1 MSQEPLLCVG
11 QRIIEVNDASLLGAS
26 HAEAVSALREAGSLI
41 KLLVCD
47 GWNDPTGPPVF
58 PELSSNGHHD
68 DDEAAVEDETTIDV
82 PDNTSEYV
90 VGAGEP
96 SCSTSTPSH
105 PPSSDNKNYQ
115 KEQVRDTMHIRVDS
129 NTI

>member
-1 MSQEPLLCVG
+1 MFISKINEGGCVSSEPRLCVG

-26 HAEAVSALREAGSLI
+26 HAEAVSSLRDAGSVI

-47 GWNDPTGPPVF
+47 GWNDPTGPPVY
-58 PELSSNGHHD
+58 PELSSNGHAD
-68 DDEAAVEDETTIDV
+68 DDADV

-96 SCSTSTPSH
+96 SSPSH
-105 PPSSDNKNYQ
+105 PSSDNKNYQ
-115 KEQVRDTMHIRVDS
+115 NEQVRSLTKGYGAV
-129 NTI
+129 

>member
-47 GWNDPTGPPVF
+47 GWNDPTGPPLF

-68 DDEAAVEDETTIDV
+68 DEAAVEGDTTTDV

-96 SCSTSTPSH
+96 SSSTSSPSH
-105 PPSSDNKNYQ
+105 PSSDNKNYQ
-115 KEQVRDTMHIRVDS
+115 NEQVRET
-129 NTI
+129 NAN